1 MELEPD
7 RWRSF
12 TPGSTRDRFFKLNP
26 KRGHRD
32 PAPWHRHPMHY
43 CHATDRDRMARAP
56 SSPVAFSCHL
66 TWMPPALA
74 GCTHRRL
81 ARDAAAAQAC
91 LHAAALRCALSTS
104 RLTGQS
110 RMGLLGPG
118 PWWRH
123 LSPTCFAR
131 RSRGRRAAVPRPLA
145 VDVAVSH
152 ARSTTHQGDEIMD
165 RWITDSAIQP
175 SFMISLDPVWS
186 GPYAY
191 GLPACSLEEEDVRT
205 RRRHDQSL

>member
-123 LSPTCFAR
+123 RSPTCFAR

-152 ARSTTHQGDEIMD
+152 ARSTTKEI
-165 RWITDSAIQP
+165 RSRTDPSALC
-175 SFMISLDPVWS
+175 LDPKKLVKKITS
-186 GPYAY
+186 DTVEY
-191 GLPACSLEEEDVRT
+191 CSIFRLFMVNIV
-205 RRRHDQSL
+205 LL

>member
-32 PAPWHRHPMHY
+32 PAPLHRHPMHY

-123 LSPTCFAR
+123 SSLASSGPLASHGAREEDERLSPDHWQLMWLSPMQEAPPTKEM
-131 RSRGRRAAVPRPLA
+131 RSWTDGSQIPRSNLL
-145 VDVAVSH
+145 S
-152 ARSTTHQGDEIMD
+152 
-165 RWITDSAIQP
+165 
-175 SFMISLDPVWS
+175 
-186 GPYAY
+186 
-191 GLPACSLEEEDVRT
+191 
-205 RRRHDQSL
+205 